1 MMATTIMQTTALL
14 HPSPDIFD
22 VNWDVVLV
30 SDVILQITCSIHS
43 HHVYVPDLASFKLGT
58 GFEIAVLASRIS
70 EVRRLVK
77 LLGNLLEVVGAR
89 DAYANAGDIAIDFL
103 SLVQYGVALPGEAL
117 VLQTAV
123 GPSPHGCKVNDTRGR
138 GIGRIHVVNVSDQIL
153 DTAVQRSGSLS
164 SAGSRSRGE
173 EIVYLQIRGECN
185 SKASR

>member
-1 MMATTIMQTTALL
+1 MATTIMQTTALL

-30 SDVILQITCSIHS
+30 SDVILQITCSIH
-43 HHVYVPDLASFKLGT
+43 HVYVPDLACFKLGT
-58 GFEIAVLASRIS
+58 GLEIAVLASRIS
-70 EVRRLVK
+70 RR
-77 LLGNLLEVVGAR
+77 GAR
-89 DAYANAGDIAIDFL
+89 CLCDNANAGDIAIDFL

-123 GPSPHGCKVNDTRGR
+123 GPSPHGCEVNDTRGR
-138 GIGRIHVVNVSDQIL
+138 GIGRIQVVNVSDQIL

>member
-1 MMATTIMQTTALL
+1 M
-14 HPSPDIFD
+14 
-22 VNWDVVLV
+22 
-30 SDVILQITCSIHS
+30 
-43 HHVYVPDLASFKLGT
+43 PDLACFKLGT
-58 GFEIAVLASRIS
+58 GLEIAVLASRIS
-70 EVRRLVK
+70 EVNVRRLVK

-103 SLVQYGVALPGEAL
+103 SLMQYGVALPGEAL